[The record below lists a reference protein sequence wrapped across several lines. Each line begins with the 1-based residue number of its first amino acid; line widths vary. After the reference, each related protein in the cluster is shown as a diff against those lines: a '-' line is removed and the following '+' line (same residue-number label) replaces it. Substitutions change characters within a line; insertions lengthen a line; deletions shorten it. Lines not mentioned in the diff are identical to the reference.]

1 MSSGN
6 RDTFF
11 NTLIAEYHHP
21 FNGWDFSYL
30 NGRRVDIHQQ
40 HHWDYGQIVTAAMK
54 DAQSML
60 DMRTG
65 GGERLAQ
72 YLTIQ
77 PVPEVYATEGY
88 RPNVSEARARLA
100 PLGVT
105 VYEVQDD
112 QLPLLDNSL
121 DLIINRHGSYKAHEV
136 QRVLKPNKYFIT
148 QQVGDQ
154 TNHRLHELL
163 GYSSAQKQQV
173 LPGTDDRP
181 VWNLASATRELEADG
196 WQIREQLEEFYPVR
210 YYDVGAIVY
219 YLKAVPWVVPDFTVE
234 HYFDQLIEIRDLI
247 EHEGF
252 LDVLFHQFLLIAQRS
267 L

>member
-1 MSSGN
+1 MATSN

-11 NTLIAEYHHP
+11 NYLIGEYHHP

-30 NGRRVDIHQQ
+30 NGRRVDLHQQ
-40 HHWDYGQIVTAAMK
+40 HHWDYAQIVTSAMK
-54 DAQSML
+54 EAQSML

-72 YLTIQ
+72 YLAIQ

-88 RPNVSEARARLA
+88 APNVSAARQRLA
-100 PLGVT
+100 ALGVT

-112 QLPLLDNSL
+112 QLPLPDASL
-121 DLIINRHGSYKAHEV
+121 DLVINRHGSYKASEV
-136 QRVLKPNKYFIT
+136 RRVLKPGKYFIT

-163 GYSSAQKQQV
+163 GSTPSQNHPV
-173 LPGTDDRP
+173 HPGTDEKP
-181 VWNLASATRELEADG
+181 AWNLASAVGELEAGG
-196 WQIREQLEEFYPVR
+196 WQIREQQEEFYPIR

-219 YLKAVPWVVPDFTVE
+219 YLKAIPWVVPGFTVE
-234 HYFDQLIEIRDLI
+234 RFFDQLVEIRDLI
-247 EHEGF
+247 EQDGF
-252 LDVLFHQFLLIAQRS
+252 LDVLFHQFLIVAQRS

>member
-1 MSSGN
+1 MATSN

-30 NGRRVDIHQQ
+30 NGRWVDLHQQ
-40 HHWDYGQIVTAAMK
+40 YHWDYAQIVTSAMK
-54 DAQSML
+54 GAQKML

-72 YLTIQ
+72 YLAIQ
-77 PVPEVYATEGY
+77 PVAEVSATEGY
-88 RPNVSEARARLA
+88 APNISAARQRLA

-112 QLPLLDNSL
+112 RLPLPDASL
-121 DLIINRHGSYKAHEV
+121 DLIINRHGSYKASEV
-136 QRVLKPNKYFIT
+136 QRVLKPGKCFIT

-163 GYSSAQKQQV
+163 GSTPPQQPPVHPGPDERSA
-173 LPGTDDRP
+173 
-181 VWNLASATRELEADG
+181 WNLASAVGELEAGG
-196 WQIREQLEEFYPVR
+196 WQIREQQEEVYPTR

-219 YLKAVPWVVPDFTVE
+219 YLKAVPWVVPGFTVE
-234 HYFDQLIEIRDLI
+234 RFFDQLVRIRDRI

-252 LDVLFHQFLLIAQRS
+252 LEVLFHQFLIVAQRS